1 MIREILSSDV
11 EFAQGMLNSSHS
23 DAEILAYLTLRGVD
37 PAKAAELLDDLR
49 HGRKPNAQFA
59 YVLGVGR
66 SPATGRTRPA
76 APDAPPASATPRR
89 HSHTGKSHQQH
100 GVPWWFILLAVIFI
114 LALGYTFF
122 EMGADDSSDA
132 VSKTKHELPP
142 APDK

>member
-1 MIREILSSDV
+1 MIHEILSSDV
-11 EFAQGMLNSSHS
+11 EFAKGMLNSSHS
-23 DAEILAYLTLRGVD
+23 DAEILAYLTLRGLE

-49 HGRKPNAQFA
+49 HGRTPNAQSAF
-59 YVLGVGR
+59 LPGVRG
-66 SPATGRTRPA
+66 SPATNQPRPA
-76 APDAPPASATPRR
+76 APYAPLVPEAPRK
-89 HSHTGKSHQQH
+89 HSHKGRTHQQH

-122 EMGADDSSDA
+122 EMGPDDSSDA